1 MGKLLTEIKEH
12 LRAHRAPYIVA
23 GILSL
28 TSFLFLQLWNGW
40 LYQALAQRAEAIPRR
55 VLGAAIGLLSLWLL
69 LSIVLVLFYAR
80 KYRARDHTSLLQDLR
95 NKVRVAHDDNMAL
108 RRENDICYEKLKE
121 ANAQSER
128 LNNQIKEL
136 THHDLDETELKL
148 LNTVAQVDYDHC
160 VIRVIQANFFS
171 EFTVQRV
178 RYHLSQLEELKLVRS
193 GFIDSLG
200 AHYAITQKGREL
212 LFNKDL
218 L

>member
-1 MGKLLTEIKEH
+1 MKTLIAEIEAH
-12 LRAHRAPYIVA
+12 LRKHRAPYIIA
-23 GILSL
+23 AILSL
-28 TSFLFLQLWNGW
+28 STSLFLIIWNNW
-40 LYQALAQRAEAIPRR
+40 LFQFLALRGEAIPRR
-55 VLGAAIGLLSLWLL
+55 VLEAAIGLLILWLII
-69 LSIVLVLFYAR
+69 SFGTAVFYAR